1 MQGRCRPL
9 GGVEGLEMR
18 TLARILPL
26 AKVLGVGS
34 ILATSLFFT
43 LIGATSAQ
51 ANSIVAS
58 VPAVGAVLSA
68 APNAVSVT
76 AASTLLA
83 DGNSLTV
90 TDPNGAQVDDGSLTI
105 SDTTAVVGLKP
116 LTATGI
122 YTVSYTLLS
131 ATDDPLTG
139 SYTFLYNAPAVV
151 TSQSAAPSPTSTSI
165 SIPKKSGGSSA
176 ASVTV
181 LVFVGL
187 ATIVGLFLLWYA
199 RMIWKQ
205 SRKARRRRAHDRGT
219 N

>member
-1 MQGRCRPL
+1 
-9 GGVEGLEMR
+9 MR
-18 TLARILPL
+18 IRARVLPVS
-26 AKVLGVGS
+26 KVLGVGS
-34 ILATSLFFT
+34 IIASSLLLTLAFVPM
-43 LIGATSAQ
+43 AE
-51 ANSIVAS
+51 ANSVVAS

-105 SDTTAVVGLKP
+105 TDTTAVVGLKP

-131 ATDDPLTG
+131 ATEDPLTG

-151 TSQSAAPSPTSTSI
+151 TTQSAAPSPTSTSI

-176 ASVTV
+176 ASITV

-187 ATIVGLFLLWYA
+187 ATIVALFLLWYA

-205 SRKARRRRAHDRGT
+205 SRKARRRRSHDRGT
-219 N
+219 K

>member
-1 MQGRCRPL
+1 
-9 GGVEGLEMR
+9 MR
-18 TLARILPL
+18 TLTRILPA

-34 ILATSLFFT
+34 VLVTSLLFT
-43 LIGATSAQ
+43 LAGAGPAQ

-76 AASTLLA
+76 AATTLLT

-90 TDPNGAQVDDGSLTI
+90 TDPNGGQVDDGSLTI

-116 LTATGI
+116 LTTTGI

-139 SYTFLYNAPAVV
+139 SYTFLYNAPAVD
-151 TSQSAAPSPTSTSI
+151 TTQTAAPAPTSTSI

-187 ATIVGLFLLWYA
+187 ATIVALFLLWYA

-205 SRKARRRRAHDRGT
+205 SRKARRRRAHERGAK
-219 N
+219 

>member
-1 MQGRCRPL
+1 
-9 GGVEGLEMR
+9 MR
-18 TLARILPL
+18 IRARVLPVS
-26 AKVLGVGS
+26 KVLGVGS
-34 ILATSLFFT
+34 IFASSLLLSLAFVPT
-43 LIGATSAQ
+43 AE
-51 ANSIVAS
+51 ANSVVAS

-76 AASTLLA
+76 AATTLLT

-90 TDPNGAQVDDGSLTI
+90 TDPNGAQVDDGSRTI
-105 SDTTAVVGLKP
+105 TDTTAVVGLKP

-131 ATDDPLTG
+131 ATEDPLTG

-151 TSQSAAPSPTSTSI
+151 TTQSAAPSPTSTSI

-176 ASVTV
+176 ASITV

-187 ATIVGLFLLWYA
+187 ATIVALFLLWYA

-205 SRKARRRRAHDRGT
+205 SRKARRRRSHERGAK
-219 N
+219 

>member
-1 MQGRCRPL
+1 
-9 GGVEGLEMR
+9 MR
-18 TLARILPL
+18 TLARILPA

-34 ILATSLFFT
+34 LLATSLLLPLF
-43 LIGATSAQ
+43 GAADAQ

-68 APNAVSVT
+68 APNAVSVS
-76 AASTLLA
+76 AASTLLS

-90 TDPNGAQVDDGSLTI
+90 TDPSGAQVDDGSLTI

-139 SYTFLYNAPAVV
+139 SYTFLYNAPTVV
-151 TSQSAAPSPTSTSI
+151 TTQSAAPSPTSTSI

-176 ASVTV
+176 ASITV

-187 ATIVGLFLLWYA
+187 ATIVALFLLWYA

-205 SRKARRRRAHDRGT
+205 ARKARRRRSHDRGT
-219 N
+219 K